1 MKKIN
6 TDISIGTRQAPQRVL
21 PCLNSLAILMI
32 ASLAWS
38 NSAIANDVNLSTNSD
53 YLNETE
59 SVDIYVP
66 PPEQGNY
73 RVCEVL
79 LRPTINSIIEK
90 NTGKWGILVEKLED
104 RTVIYNYNADKY
116 LIPASNMKIITTAAA
131 LQRLDPEAPI
141 RSTSVR
147 NWVTITNQRSN
158 NAYADT
164 LLRYI
169 GGPTAAKTALAQMGI
184 NPSWIRQADGSG
196 ISRNNVATPR
206 AFVEILRAM
215 YYSPKREVFHASLP
229 IAGLSGT
236 LKNRMRATPAQ
247 GTVYA
252 KTGTLTGVRALS
264 GYIHHPHYGILVF
277 SIIANNPKQSGKAL
291 VKAIDQIVLQLSLVT
306 PCEL

>member
-6 TDISIGTRQAPQRVL
+6 H
-21 PCLNSLAILMI
+21 CLNSLAILTI
-32 ASLAWS
+32 ATLTWS
-38 NSAIANDVNLSTNSD
+38 ISATANEVNLSTNSD
-53 YLNETE
+53 YLHETE
-59 SVDIYVP
+59 SVEIYVP
-66 PPEQGNY
+66 PPEHSNY
-73 RVCEVL
+73 RVCQAL
-79 LRPTINSIIEK
+79 LRPTIDSIVQK
-90 NTGKWGILVEKLED
+90 NAGKWGILVEKLED

-131 LQRLDPEAPI
+131 LQRLDPEAFI

-147 NWVTITNQRSN
+147 NWVTITNQKSN

-169 GGPTAAKTALAQMGI
+169 GGPSGAKLALAQMGI
-184 NPSWIRQADGSG
+184 DPRWIRQADGSG
-196 ISRNNVATPR
+196 LSRHNVATPR
-206 AFVEILRAM
+206 VFVEILRAM

-229 IAGLSGT
+229 VAGMSGT
-236 LKNRMRATPAQ
+236 LINRMRATPAQ

-264 GYIHHPHYGILVF
+264 GYIHHPYYGVLVF

-291 VKAIDQIVLQLSLVT
+291 VKAVDAIVLQLSLVT

>member
-1 MKKIN
+1 
-6 TDISIGTRQAPQRVL
+6 
-21 PCLNSLAILMI
+21 
-32 ASLAWS
+32 
-38 NSAIANDVNLSTNSD
+38 
-53 YLNETE
+53 
-59 SVDIYVP
+59 
-66 PPEQGNY
+66 
-73 RVCEVL
+73 
-79 LRPTINSIIEK
+79 
-90 NTGKWGILVEKLED
+90 
-104 RTVIYNYNADKY
+104 VIYHYNADRY

-169 GGPTAAKTALAQMGI
+169 GGPGAAKTALAQMGV
-184 NPSWIRQADGSG
+184 NPGWIRQADGSG
-196 ISRNNVATPR
+196 VSRHNIATPR

-229 IAGLSGT
+229 IAGMSGT
-236 LKNRMRATPAQ
+236 LRHRMRATPAQ

-252 KTGTLTGVRALS
+252 KTGTLQGVRALS

-277 SIIANNPKQSGKAL
+277 SIITNNPRQSGKAL

-306 PCEL
+306 PCEQ